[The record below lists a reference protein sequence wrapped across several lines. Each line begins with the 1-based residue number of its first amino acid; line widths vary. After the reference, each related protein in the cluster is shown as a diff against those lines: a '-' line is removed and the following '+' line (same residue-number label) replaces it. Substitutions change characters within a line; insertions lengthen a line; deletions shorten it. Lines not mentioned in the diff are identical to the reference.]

1 MSLTYG
7 GMLLLLHANIT
18 LHKGHR
24 YGLCGSNGVGKST
37 LMLSI
42 AGGKSEGFPSKEELK
57 TRFVEHDQGEDADRI
72 LSSKILN
79 LRLPER
85 NVSRRC

>member
-1 MSLTYG
+1 
-7 GMLLLLHANIT
+7 
-18 LHKGHR
+18 
-24 YGLCGSNGVGKST
+24 
-37 LMLSI
+37 MLSI